1 MRNTI
6 KVNNHRLISRSDLA
20 EIADMIP
27 HGAKILDLGCGS
39 GRLLK
44 ALKMLKDAKIMGV
57 ELDQGKIIECVRRG
71 VPVIQSNLD
80 GALPEFM
87 DNSYDYVILSRTLQ
101 AVMHPDLL
109 LAEMLRIGNKGI
121 ISLMNFAHFDAR
133 LQMMGGNMPVTRSLP
148 VKWYETANIH
158 PGTLSD
164 FRQLCADKK
173 IRIVKEIPLAQPGD
187 SLRFLAPVWPN
198 LFASNCIFVVSK

>member
-20 EIADMIP
+20 AIADMIP

-133 LQMMGGNMPVTRSLP
+133 LQMM
-148 VKWYETANIH
+148 A
-158 PGTLSD
+158 
-164 FRQLCADKK
+164 
-173 IRIVKEIPLAQPGD
+173 EICP
-187 SLRFLAPVWPN
+187 
-198 LFASNCIFVVSK
+198 

>member
-20 EIADMIP
+20 AIADMIP

-87 DNSYDYVILSRTLQ
+87 DNSYDYVILSRTVQ
-101 AVMHPDLL
+101 ASCTRSFA
-109 LAEMLRIGNKGI
+109 AEMLRIGNKGI

-133 LQMMGGNMPVTRSLP
+133 LQMMGGNMPVTRSCRS
-148 VKWYETANIH
+148 N
-158 PGTLSD
+158 GTKRRT
-164 FRQLCADKK
+164 F
-173 IRIVKEIPLAQPGD
+173 IP
-187 SLRFLAPVWPN
+187 AP
-198 LFASNCIFVVSK
+198 

>member
-20 EIADMIP
+20 AIADMIP

-80 GALPEFM
+80 GALPEE
-87 DNSYDYVILSRTLQ
+87 TL
-101 AVMHPDLL
+101 
-109 LAEMLRIGNKGI
+109 
-121 ISLMNFAHFDAR
+121 
-133 LQMMGGNMPVTRSLP
+133 
-148 VKWYETANIH
+148 
-158 PGTLSD
+158 
-164 FRQLCADKK
+164 RQLCPEAHKLVLEKLPKYIQRD
-173 IRIVKEIPLAQPGD
+173 ILATEI
-187 SLRFLAPVWPN
+187 
-198 LFASNCIFVVSK
+198 KT

>member
-20 EIADMIP
+20 AIADMIP

-133 LQMMGGNMPVTRSLP
+133 LQMMGED
-148 VKWYETANIH
+148 YEN
-158 PGTLSD
+158 GV
-164 FRQLCADKK
+164 R
-173 IRIVKEIPLAQPGD
+173 G
-187 SLRFLAPVWPN
+187 LRF
-198 LFASNCIFVVSK
+198 ASGYAMRLSGYSSAYHAGDISGRQTVGDIKREG

>member
-20 EIADMIP
+20 AIADMIP

-71 VPVIQSNLD
+71 VPVCDCYAQWK
-80 GALPEFM
+80 
-87 DNSYDYVILSRTLQ
+87 T
-101 AVMHPDLL
+101 MHEAGVDTTEL
-109 LAEMLRIGNKGI
+109 LANQLNHPTREMN
-121 ISLMNFAHFDAR
+121 
-133 LQMMGGNMPVTRSLP
+133 
-148 VKWYETANIH
+148 W
-158 PGTLSD
+158 
-164 FRQLCADKK
+164 
-173 IRIVKEIPLAQPGD
+173 
-187 SLRFLAPVWPN
+187 
-198 LFASNCIFVVSK
+198 LFAVSLLHSIFNEP

>member
-6 KVNNHRLISRSDLA
+6 HVNDHRLISRSDLA
-20 EIADMIP
+20 AIADMIP

-71 VPVIQSNLD
+71 VPVIQANLD
-80 GALPEFM
+80 GALPEFT

-121 ISLMNFAHFDAR
+121 FSLINFSHFDAR

-164 FRQLCADKK
+164 FRNLCRDKN
-173 IRIVKEIPLAQPGD
+173 IRIVREIPLAQPGD